1 MTEKRHELS
10 EFDRGRIVGAHDA
23 GMSERRIVEMYVFA
37 KTTAHMVIKERV
49 LTKPV
54 PRSGRPQNSQKIINR
69 SIVEENHL
77 ASLSEITAQMRDI
90 TLDDVSES
98 TIRRA
103 LHVSGYFGHVGTRKP
118 FVSEVNRQK
127 RLDWALEQSSWI
139 KGLELYYLER

>member
-23 GMSERRIVEMYVFA
+23 GMSERRIVEMYGFA
-37 KTTAHMVIKERV
+37 KTTVHMVIKNFEERG
-49 LTKPV
+49 LTKPA

-127 RLDWALEQSSWI
+127 RLDWALEGQD
-139 KGLELYYLER
+139 G